1 MHVITTA
8 AEFARFRT
16 GAACPV
22 GLVPTM
28 GCLHEGHLSLVER
41 ARRDNATA
49 VASIFV
55 NPAQF
60 GPNEDFSR
68 YPRTFDRDCRML
80 KQAKVDAVFAP
91 APQEMYPQ
99 GYDTWVEA
107 GGITQRLE
115 GAARPGHFRG
125 VATVVLKLFNIVW
138 PDNAYFGQKD
148 AQQAMVIRKMVRDL
162 NLNINIITLPI
173 VRDESGLALSSRNS
187 YLSREEKAAAG
198 RIPACLKLAEKMLA
212 GGQTGAAAIREELA
226 RFLEEEPLLRVEYIS
241 IAAPDSLEEVE
252 TIDRP
257 ALLSLAVW
265 AGSTR
270 LIDNTILAPVRKDS
284 PGQ

>member
-8 AEFARFRT
+8 AEFARFRA
-16 GAACPV
+16 GAPSPV

-28 GCLHEGHLSLVER
+28 GCLHAGHLSLMEK
-41 ARRDNATA
+41 ARRDNAVA

-68 YPRTFDRDCRML
+68 YPRTFDRDCQTL
-80 KQAKVDAVFAP
+80 KQAKIDAVFAP
-91 APQEMYPQ
+91 PPDEMYPQ
-99 GYDTWVEA
+99 GYDAWVEV
-107 GGITQRLE
+107 GGITRKLE

-125 VATVVLKLFNIVW
+125 VATVVLKLFNIVR

-148 AQQAMVIRKMVRDL
+148 AQQALIIRKMVRDL
-162 NLNINIITLPI
+162 NLNIDIVTLPI
-173 VRDESGLALSSRNS
+173 VRDESGLALSSRNT
-187 YLSREEKAAAG
+187 YLSKEEKAAAG
-198 RIPACLKLAEKMLA
+198 RIPAALKLAEKMLDS
-212 GGQTGAAAIREELA
+212 GQADAAAIREELA
-226 RFLEEEPLLRVEYIS
+226 RFLEEEPLLRIEYIS
-241 IAAPDSLEEVE
+241 IACPNSLVE
-252 TIDRP
+252 LQTIEQP

-270 LIDNTILAPVRKDS
+270 LIDNTILAPARKDS
-284 PGQ
+284 S